1 MKPIIPSL
9 TALILVAAAFI
20 GGLLTG
26 ATALTMAAFCAWSP
40 ALLWFGVALGRSG
53 LRVALVADKASKPAL
68 SPAAQPLPRP
78 TRQRSEAVQKILE
91 EAR

>member
-9 TALILVAAAFI
+9 TALIVVAAAFI

-26 ATALTMAAFCAWSP
+26 ATAITITAFCAWSP

-53 LRVALVADKASKPAL
+53 LRVVLVADKASKPAP
-68 SPAAQPLPRP
+68 SPADQHLPRP
-78 TRQRSEAVQKILE
+78 RQRSEAVRKILE